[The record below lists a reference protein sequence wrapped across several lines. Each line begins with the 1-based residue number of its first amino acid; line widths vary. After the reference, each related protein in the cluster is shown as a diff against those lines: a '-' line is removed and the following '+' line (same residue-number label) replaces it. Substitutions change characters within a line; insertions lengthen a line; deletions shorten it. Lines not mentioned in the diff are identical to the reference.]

1 MSHVIG
7 NCYDYPV
14 PRGSFVVIC
23 RKETEEPFKPEMG
36 CCFVGLL
43 LTFLLNG
50 RMQMEGFVSYARGL
64 SSWLSLLLSSVVKS
78 MDTG

>member
-14 PRGSFVVIC
+14 PRGSFVIIC

-36 CCFVGLL
+36 RLFCWSSTDVSSKWKNADGGLGQLHQRLIELALFVA
-43 LTFLLNG
+43 F
-50 RMQMEGFVSYARGL
+50 L
-64 SSWLSLLLSSVVKS
+64 SS
-78 MDTG
+78 